1 MCGGGG
7 GGCSK
12 LGGVFFG
19 DWTSSSMWSR
29 ACWPFP
35 LWVWGVGWGWPSPL
49 CMWLALGG
57 MKRHD
62 LRSSPLSCVCGW
74 MGVSQTEE
82 LRRPFVSLHV
92 HGMGMREEIED
103 YHSYAVSLRFLEG
116 PRRTHILFMVGYG
129 KRPNT
134 KAYRAPR
141 IVPQTG
147 PSL

>member
-1 MCGGGG
+1 
-7 GGCSK
+7 
-12 LGGVFFG
+12 
-19 DWTSSSMWSR
+19 
-29 ACWPFP
+29 
-35 LWVWGVGWGWPSPL
+35 
-49 CMWLALGG
+49 

-62 LRSSPLSCVCGW
+62 LRSSPLSCVRGW
-74 MGVSQTEE
+74 VGVSQTEE
-82 LRRPFVSLHV
+82 LRRPFVSL

-103 YHSYAVSLRFLEG
+103 YHSYAVSL